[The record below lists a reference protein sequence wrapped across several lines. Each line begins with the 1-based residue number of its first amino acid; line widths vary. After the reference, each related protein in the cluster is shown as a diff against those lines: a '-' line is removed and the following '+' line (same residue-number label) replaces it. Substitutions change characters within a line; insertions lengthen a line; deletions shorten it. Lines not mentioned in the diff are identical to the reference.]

1 MNGALVTDYYCNP
14 LDLEYRYQE
23 TRFSGMVQGMQ
34 IAPARRSVHR
44 EAADPSIVR
53 YQGRYFMFVSMSR
66 GFWHSEDLV
75 SWTYQPTEKLP
86 PYDYAPD
93 VRVVNG
99 ALLISASRKDKECPF
114 FRSENPLADD
124 FTEVSPGSFAF
135 WDPSVFQDDD
145 GRVFLYWGCD
155 AVLPIYGVE
164 LDDQLRPIGEPAELI
179 HADVAARGWERP
191 GEDHVIPEP
200 KTEMERTIAKFSASG
215 PFLEGAWM
223 TRLGDRYYLQY
234 AGPGTQWNTY
244 ADGYFVSDSPL
255 GPFTYSDES
264 PFSYK
269 PGGFITGAGHGST
282 FEDEHGNWWHA
293 ATMRISV
300 NDIFERRVGIFPAGF
315 DEDGVLY
322 CNQEFADYP
331 TAVPRTAV
339 DPRAVLEP
347 EWMLLSYRATA
358 SASSSKDGC
367 AADKATDEHIRT
379 WWAAG
384 SQAAGEWIAV
394 DLGGEMS
401 VSALQINLADED
413 TAASAPENAEGG
425 DMGHTWRSIYPD
437 HDAALV
443 RVEGSVN
450 GDDWTVL
457 HDGSTEGRDRPHAL
471 IVLDG
476 VTPLRHVRVTGLQV
490 PFGGTFAVSGVRVFG
505 RAPGDRPDAVTG
517 VNAVR
522 VEDRTA
528 VVEWDAVGGAT
539 GYNVRFGNQPGK
551 LYRSWMVYG
560 STHLD
565 IPALNAGTDAWVAVD
580 AFNGSGVTRG
590 EAILAGRGDVG

>member
-1 MNGALVTDYYCNP
+1 MTDYYCNP

-34 IAPARRSVHR
+34 LGPARRSVHR
-44 EAADPSIVR
+44 EAADPSVVR

-75 SWTYQPTEKLP
+75 DWTYQLTDKLP

-135 WDPSVFQDDD
+135 WDPAVFQDDD

-164 LDDQLRPIGEPAELI
+164 LDDQLRPIGEPTELF
-179 HADVAARGWERP
+179 HSDEAARGWERR
-191 GEDHVIPEP
+191 GENHVIPEP
-200 KTEMERTIAKFSASG
+200 TTELERKIAQFTNTG

-223 TRLGDRYYLQY
+223 TRVGDRYYLQY
-234 AGPGTQWNTY
+234 AAPGTQWNTY
-244 ADGYFVSDSPL
+244 ADGYFVSNSPL
-255 GPFTYSDES
+255 GPFAYSVES

-331 TAVPRTAV
+331 TAVPRAAV
-339 DPRAVLEP
+339 DPRTVAEP

-367 AADKATDEHIRT
+367 SADKATDEDIRT

-384 SQAAGEWIAV
+384 SQAEEEWIAV
-394 DLGGEMS
+394 DLGDLMS
-401 VSALQINLADED
+401 VSALQVNLADD
-413 TAASAPENAEGG
+413 DLAASAPENVEGG
-425 DMGHTWRSIYPD
+425 DMGHTWRSIYRN

-450 GDDWTVL
+450 GEDWIVL
-457 HDGSTEGRDRPHAL
+457 HDGSADERDRPHAL
-471 IVLDG
+471 IVLDEA
-476 VTPLRHVRVTGLQV
+476 TPLRHVRVTGLQV
-490 PFGGTFAVSGVRVFG
+490 PFGGAFAVSGLRVFG
-505 RAPGDRPDAVTG
+505 RGNGERPTAVSAAATM
-517 VNAVR
+517 
-522 VEDRTA
+522 VEPRTA
-528 VVEWDAVGGAT
+528 AVSWEAVDGAQ
-539 GYNVRFGNQPGK
+539 GYNVRFGNRADK

-560 STHLD
+560 STSLE
-565 IPALNAGTDAWVAVD
+565 IPALNAGVETWVAVD
-580 AFNGSGVTRG
+580 AFNENGVTRG
-590 EAILAGRGDVG
+590 AAFLVDGSVVAELDS

>member
-1 MNGALVTDYYCNP
+1 MTAYYCNP

-34 IAPARRSVHR
+34 IAPERRSVHR
-44 EAADPSIVR
+44 EAADPSVVR

-66 GFWHSEDLV
+66 GFWYSEDLV
-75 SWTYQPTEKLP
+75 DWTYRPTDKLP
-86 PYDYAPD
+86 AYDYAPD

-114 FRSENPLADD
+114 FRSENPLVDD

-135 WDPSVFQDDD
+135 WDPAVFQDDD

-155 AVLPIYGVE
+155 AILPIYGVE
-164 LDDQLRPIGEPAELI
+164 LDDQLRPIGEPTELI

-191 GEDHVIPEP
+191 GEDHVVPEP
-200 KTEMERTIAKFSASG
+200 TTDLERKIAQFSASG

-223 TRLGDRYYLQY
+223 TKHEGRYYLQY

-244 ADGYFVSDSPL
+244 ADGYFVGESPL
-255 GPFTYSDES
+255 GPFTYSVES

-269 PGGFITGAGHGST
+269 PGGFIAGAGHGST

-331 TAVPRTAV
+331 IAVPRASA
-339 DPRAVLEP
+339 DPRVLAEP
-347 EWMLLSYRATA
+347 EWMLVSYGAA
-358 SASSSKDGC
+358 VSASSFQDGFG
-367 AADKATDEHIRT
+367 ADNATDEDIRT
-379 WWAAG
+379 WWSAG
-384 SQAAGEWIAV
+384 APGAGEWLTV
-394 DLGGEMS
+394 DLGDAMT
-401 VSALQINLADED
+401 VAALQVNLADHEL
-413 TAASAPENAEGG
+413 AGNAPENVDGA
-425 DMGHTWRSIYPD
+425 DMGHTWRSIYAE

-443 RVEGSVN
+443 RVEGSADGETWV
-450 GDDWTVL
+450 VL
-457 HDGSTEGRDRPHAL
+457 HDGALEQRDRPHAF
-471 IVLDG
+471 IVLDQAES
-476 VTPLRHVRVTGLQV
+476 LRYVRVTGLQV
-490 PFGGTFAVSGVRVFG
+490 PFGGTFAVSGLRVFG
-505 RAPGDRPDAVTG
+505 RAPGQRPAV
-517 VNAVR
+517 VDQVRAVR
-522 VEDRTA
+522 VEGRTA
-528 VVEWDAVGGAT
+528 SVEWDAVSGAV
-539 GYNVRFGNQPGK
+539 GYNVRFGNRPDK

-560 STHLD
+560 ATSVD
-565 IPALNAGTDAWVAVD
+565 IPTLNRDADCWVAVD
-580 AFNGSGVTRG
+580 AFNGCGVTRG
-590 EAILAGRGDVG
+590 TVVPVTPATP

>member
-1 MNGALVTDYYCNP
+1 MTDYYCNP

-66 GFWHSEDLV
+66 GFWHSADLA

-86 PYDYAPD
+86 AYDYAPD

-99 ALLISASRKDKECPF
+99 SLLISASRKGKECPF
-114 FRSENPLADD
+114 FRSDNPLSDD
-124 FTEVSPGSFAF
+124 FIEVSPGSFAF
-135 WDPSVFQDDD
+135 WDPAVFQDDD

-164 LDDQLRPIGEPAELI
+164 LDDQLRPIGDPAELI
-179 HADVAARGWERP
+179 HADVETRGWERP
-191 GEDHVIPEP
+191 GENHVVPEP
-200 KTEMERTIAKFSASG
+200 TTDLERKIAQFSAAG

-223 TRLGDRYYLQY
+223 TRVGERYYLQY

-315 DEDGVLY
+315 DDDGVLY

-331 TAVPRTAV
+331 TAVPRTTV
-339 DPRAVLEP
+339 DPRDVTEP
-347 EWMLLSYRATA
+347 EWMLLSYKATT
-358 SASSSKDGC
+358 SASSAKEGFTS
-367 AADKATDEHIRT
+367 DKATDEDIRT

-384 SQAAGEWIAV
+384 SSGEGEWIAV
-394 DLGGEMS
+394 DLGEEMR
-401 VSALQINLADED
+401 VSALQINLADENL
-413 TAASAPENAEGG
+413 ASSAPENTDGA
-425 DMGHTWRSIYPD
+425 DMGHTWRSIYSE
-437 HDAALV
+437 HDAALI
-443 RVEGSVN
+443 RIEGSVD
-450 GDDWTVL
+450 GETWDVL
-457 HDGSTEGRDRPHAL
+457 HDGAAEGRDRPHAL
-471 IVLDG
+471 IVLDAA
-476 VTPLRHVRVTGLQV
+476 TPLRHVRVIGLQV
-490 PFGGTFAVSGVRVFG
+490 PFSGTFAVSGLRVFG
-505 RAPGDRPDAVTG
+505 RAPGERPSAVDAPR
-517 VNAVR
+517 AVR
-522 VEDRTA
+522 AEGRTA
-528 VVEWDAVGGAT
+528 VVEWDGVAGAL
-539 GYNVRFGNQPGK
+539 GYNVRFGSRADK

-560 STHLD
+560 STRLD
-565 IPALNAGTDAWVAVD
+565 IPALNAGTDVWVAVD
-580 AFNGSGVTRG
+580 AFNGSGVSRG
-590 EAILAGRGDVG
+590 EPVRAVAAEVE